1 MLETKE
7 VKLWKNPRKSI
18 MELIQTQMKG
28 LSKVAVYNKVKSQ
41 KSFIFLNSNLLE
53 AVVEDFIY
61 TSHVKDQE
69 VPRSTFR
76 KKYTM

>member
-1 MLETKE
+1 M
-7 VKLWKNPRKSI
+7 I
-18 MELIQTQMKG
+18 ELIQTQMKG

-61 TSHVKDQE
+61 TTHVTDQE

>member
-1 MLETKE
+1 MLETKD
-7 VKLWKNPRKSI
+7 VKLWKNPRKSMI
-18 MELIQTQMKG
+18 ELIQTQMKG

-41 KSFIFLNSNLLE
+41 KAFIFLTVT
-53 AVVEDFIY
+53 VVEDFIY